1 MKFLFGSFF
10 AFLILVSNAQTNEDS
25 LLVASLLKQSDQ
37 SQQED
42 SSLFYANKALE
53 FASKKNYLSGVLS
66 AITKIGNVYA
76 MSGKLE
82 EALALYKTTVPNYK
96 FDATQLSTAYNQI
109 GIYHVYLGHFDSTE
123 TYFLKALEMR
133 KQMNDSVG
141 IGASL
146 NNLGN
151 VMMSKGDYDKAINY
165 FFQSL
170 KIRETIN
177 DSAGIAS
184 STNNIGLIYYKQQKF
199 KEAIKYY
206 HKALEINTKHHVVD
220 KEIFI
225 LNNLGN
231 IYDEMNEL
239 DSSVHYYSI
248 AINKADEFGQNR
260 LIAISYGNMGV
271 TQEKLGNYN
280 EAIKYLNKALQI
292 RTESNDLEGQAIL
305 YNNLGSV
312 YISLNKNDSAVYF
325 FKKSNEF
332 TTLIGYKEATRD
344 NYLGLAT
351 AYDKLGKYKE
361 AFEAHKNYLVYKD
374 SIFNE
379 ESNKQI
385 EEIRTQYE
393 TEKKE
398 KLLAEQE
405 VMLTKEQL
413 RVKQRNYTLLG
424 LGLVLIFI
432 LVLSYYI
439 YKQQK
444 FKQQKLIEEN
454 RLKDELAKITLQN
467 ELHEERIRIS
477 RDLHDNIGSQLTFII
492 SSVDNMGYLFKTAD
506 EKLRERLTG
515 IADFSRTTIT
525 QLRDTIWALNKD
537 EISFDDLKSRL
548 FNYIENAKIVKENI
562 TFNFEVSVNQ
572 KISFNAIEG
581 VNIFRIVQEAIN
593 NSLKYS
599 AATKIEVL
607 LYEENGKLCLSVE
620 DDGIGFN
627 VEKVNLGNGLENM
640 KNRASSIN
648 ADFVL
653 DSTPDKG
660 TKIILKMTVK

>member
-1 MKFLFGSFF
+1 MKNIFLNLFLFISTMGFSQVNY
-10 AFLILVSNAQTNEDS
+10 LDS
-25 LLVASLLKQSDQ
+25 LAKEMEKLSLEDQISTALNIPYDKIIANTDAAETLYLKLTDK
-37 SQQED
+37 
-42 SSLFYANKALE
+42 KA
-53 FASKKNYLSGVLS
+53 
-66 AITKIGNVYA
+66 AIAPKDLAEIY
-76 MSGKLE
+76 GKL
-82 EALALYKTTVPNYK
+82 ALVN
-96 FDATQLSTAYNQI
+96 
-109 GIYHVYLGHFDSTE
+109 
-123 TYFLKALEMR
+123 
-133 KQMNDSVG
+133 
-141 IGASL
+141 
-146 NNLGN
+146 
-151 VMMSKGDYDKAINY
+151 
-165 FFQSL
+165 
-170 KIRETIN
+170 
-177 DSAGIAS
+177 
-184 STNNIGLIYYKQQKF
+184 
-199 KEAIKYY
+199 
-206 HKALEINTKHHVVD
+206 
-220 KEIFI
+220 
-225 LNNLGN
+225 
-231 IYDEMNEL
+231 
-239 DSSVHYYSI
+239 
-248 AINKADEFGQNR
+248 
-260 LIAISYGNMGV
+260 SY
-271 TQEKLGNYN
+271 LGNYDKRMEYSLKAIKIYEEIDDEVLLGNAYGGLGYSLRTRDLDKALLYMRKAIHLLEKNQDSLGLNPTYDNYGILQENVGNVDSAIYYYNLALNLKRNQNDSIGIPFALGHLAGAHAVKKEFEKSKAFLDEAYHIRTKRNDVYGIAETSVQYADFYFSQGKYAEAAPWYKKSYEQAIANNYVHLAQYASSLLSECLEKTNQPN
-280 EAIKYLNKALQI
+280 EAIKYLKISHDLKDSLLNEKSNKAMAQ
-292 RTESNDLEGQAIL
+292 LEI
-305 YNNLGSV
+305 
-312 YISLNKNDSAVYF
+312 
-325 FKKSNEF
+325 
-332 TTLIGYKEATRD
+332 
-344 NYLGLAT
+344 
-351 AYDKLGKYKE
+351 
-361 AFEAHKNYLVYKD
+361 
-374 SIFNE
+374 
-379 ESNKQI
+379 
-385 EEIRTQYE
+385 QYE

-467 ELHEERIRIS
+467 QLHQERTRIS

-562 TFNFEVSVNQ
+562 TFNFEVNVNQ

-648 ADFVL
+648 ADFIL

-660 TKIILKMTVK
+660 TKIILKMTAK

>member
-1 MKFLFGSFF
+1 MKNIFLNLFLFISTMGFSQVNY
-10 AFLILVSNAQTNEDS
+10 LDS
-25 LLVASLLKQSDQ
+25 LAKEMEKLSLGDQISTALNIPYDKIIANTDAAETLYLKLTDKKAAIAPKDLAEIYGKLALVNSYLGNYDKRMEYSLKAIKIYEEIGDEVLLGNAYGGLGY
-37 SQQED
+37 
-42 SSLFYANKALE
+42 SLRTRDLDKAL
-53 FASKKNYLSGVLS
+53 
-66 AITKIGNVYA
+66 
-76 MSGKLE
+76 
-82 EALALYKTTVPNYK
+82 LY
-96 FDATQLSTAYNQI
+96 
-109 GIYHVYLGHFDSTE
+109 
-123 TYFLKALEMR
+123 MR
-133 KQMNDSVG
+133 KAIHLLEKNQDSVG
-141 IGASL
+141 L
-146 NNLGN
+146 NPT
-151 VMMSKGDYDKAINY
+151 YDNY
-165 FFQSL
+165 GVL
-170 KIRETIN
+170 MENAGKV
-177 DSAGIAS
+177 DSAIYYYHLALGIKRAQKDSIGIPFALGHLAGAHAVKKEFEKSKAFLDEAYHIRTKRNDVYGIAETSVQYADFYFSQGKYAEAAPWYKKSYEQAIANNYVHLAQYAS
-184 STNNIGLIYYKQQKF
+184 SLLSECLEKTNQP
-199 KEAIKYY
+199 
-206 HKALEINTKHHVVD
+206 
-220 KEIFI
+220 
-225 LNNLGN
+225 
-231 IYDEMNEL
+231 
-239 DSSVHYYSI
+239 
-248 AINKADEFGQNR
+248 
-260 LIAISYGNMGV
+260 
-271 TQEKLGNYN
+271 N
-280 EAIKYLNKALQI
+280 EAIKYLKISHDLKDSLLNEKSNKAMAQ
-292 RTESNDLEGQAIL
+292 LEI
-305 YNNLGSV
+305 
-312 YISLNKNDSAVYF
+312 
-325 FKKSNEF
+325 
-332 TTLIGYKEATRD
+332 
-344 NYLGLAT
+344 
-351 AYDKLGKYKE
+351 
-361 AFEAHKNYLVYKD
+361 
-374 SIFNE
+374 
-379 ESNKQI
+379 
-385 EEIRTQYE
+385 QYE

-467 ELHEERIRIS
+467 QLHQERTRIS

-562 TFNFEVSVNQ
+562 TFNFEVNVNQ

-648 ADFVL
+648 ADFIL

-660 TKIILKMTVK
+660 TKIILKMTAK

>member
-1 MKFLFGSFF
+1 MKNIFLNLFLFISTMGFSQVNY
-10 AFLILVSNAQTNEDS
+10 LDS
-25 LLVASLLKQSDQ
+25 LAKEMEKLSLEDQISTALNIPYDKIIANTDAAETLYLKLTDKKAAIAPKDLAEIYGKLALVNSYLGNYDKRMEYSLKAIKIYEEIGDEVLLGNAYGGLGY
-37 SQQED
+37 
-42 SSLFYANKALE
+42 SLRTRDLDKAL
-53 FASKKNYLSGVLS
+53 
-66 AITKIGNVYA
+66 
-76 MSGKLE
+76 
-82 EALALYKTTVPNYK
+82 LY
-96 FDATQLSTAYNQI
+96 
-109 GIYHVYLGHFDSTE
+109 
-123 TYFLKALEMR
+123 MR
-133 KQMNDSVG
+133 KAIHLLEKNKDSVG
-141 IGASL
+141 L
-146 NNLGN
+146 NPTYDNYGILQENVGN
-151 VMMSKGDYDKAINY
+151 VDSAIYYYNLALN
-165 FFQSL
+165 L
-170 KIRETIN
+170 KRNQN
-177 DSAGIAS
+177 DSIGIPFALGHLAGAHAVKKEFEKSKAFLDEAYHIRTKRNDVYGIAETSVQYADLYFSQGKYSEAAPWYKKSYEQAIANNYVHLAQYAS
-184 STNNIGLIYYKQQKF
+184 SLLSECLEKTNQP
-199 KEAIKYY
+199 
-206 HKALEINTKHHVVD
+206 
-220 KEIFI
+220 
-225 LNNLGN
+225 
-231 IYDEMNEL
+231 
-239 DSSVHYYSI
+239 
-248 AINKADEFGQNR
+248 
-260 LIAISYGNMGV
+260 
-271 TQEKLGNYN
+271 N
-280 EAIKYLNKALQI
+280 EAIKYLKISHDLKDSLLNEKSNKAMAQ
-292 RTESNDLEGQAIL
+292 LEI
-305 YNNLGSV
+305 
-312 YISLNKNDSAVYF
+312 
-325 FKKSNEF
+325 
-332 TTLIGYKEATRD
+332 
-344 NYLGLAT
+344 
-351 AYDKLGKYKE
+351 
-361 AFEAHKNYLVYKD
+361 
-374 SIFNE
+374 
-379 ESNKQI
+379 
-385 EEIRTQYE
+385 QYE

-467 ELHEERIRIS
+467 QLHQERTRIS

-562 TFNFEVSVNQ
+562 TFNFEVNVNQ

-648 ADFVL
+648 ADFIL

-660 TKIILKMTVK
+660 TKIILKMTAK

>member
-1 MKFLFGSFF
+1 MKNIFLNLFLFISTMGFSQVNY
-10 AFLILVSNAQTNEDS
+10 LDS
-25 LLVASLLKQSDQ
+25 LTKEMEKLSLEDQISTALNIPYDKIIANTDAAETLYLNLTDKKAAIAPKDLAEIYGKLALVNSYLGNYDKRMEYSLKAIKIYEEIGDEVLLGNAYGGLGY
-37 SQQED
+37 
-42 SSLFYANKALE
+42 SLRTRDLDKAL
-53 FASKKNYLSGVLS
+53 
-66 AITKIGNVYA
+66 
-76 MSGKLE
+76 
-82 EALALYKTTVPNYK
+82 LY
-96 FDATQLSTAYNQI
+96 
-109 GIYHVYLGHFDSTE
+109 
-123 TYFLKALEMR
+123 MR
-133 KQMNDSVG
+133 KAIHLLEKNQDSVG
-141 IGASL
+141 L
-146 NNLGN
+146 NPTYDNYGILQENVGN
-151 VMMSKGDYDKAINY
+151 VDSAIYYYNLALN
-165 FFQSL
+165 L
-170 KIRETIN
+170 KRNQN
-177 DSAGIAS
+177 DSIGIPFALGHLAGAHAVKKEFEKSKVFLDEAYHIRTKRNDVYGIAETSVQYADFYFSQGKYAEAAPWYKKSYEQAIANNYVHLAQYAS
-184 STNNIGLIYYKQQKF
+184 SLLSECLEKTNQP
-199 KEAIKYY
+199 
-206 HKALEINTKHHVVD
+206 
-220 KEIFI
+220 
-225 LNNLGN
+225 
-231 IYDEMNEL
+231 
-239 DSSVHYYSI
+239 
-248 AINKADEFGQNR
+248 
-260 LIAISYGNMGV
+260 
-271 TQEKLGNYN
+271 N
-280 EAIKYLNKALQI
+280 EAIKYLKISHDLKDSLLNEKSNKAMAQ
-292 RTESNDLEGQAIL
+292 LEI
-305 YNNLGSV
+305 
-312 YISLNKNDSAVYF
+312 
-325 FKKSNEF
+325 
-332 TTLIGYKEATRD
+332 
-344 NYLGLAT
+344 
-351 AYDKLGKYKE
+351 
-361 AFEAHKNYLVYKD
+361 
-374 SIFNE
+374 
-379 ESNKQI
+379 
-385 EEIRTQYE
+385 QYE

-454 RLKDELAKITLQN
+454 RLKDEIAKITLQN
-467 ELHEERIRIS
+467 QLHQERTRIS

-537 EISFDDLKSRL
+537 EISFEDLKSRL

-562 TFNFEVSVNQ
+562 TFNFEVNVNQ

-581 VNIFRIVQEAIN
+581 VNIFRIIQEAIN

-648 ADFVL
+648 TDFIL

-660 TKIILKMTVK
+660 TKIILKMTAK

>member
-1 MKFLFGSFF
+1 MKNIFLNLFLFISTMGFSQVNY
-10 AFLILVSNAQTNEDS
+10 LDS
-25 LLVASLLKQSDQ
+25 LAKEMEKLSLEDQISTALNIPYDKIIANTDAAETLYLKLTDKKAAIAPKDLAEIYGKLALVNSYLGNYDKRMEYSLKAIKIYEEIGDEVLLGNAYGGLGY
-37 SQQED
+37 
-42 SSLFYANKALE
+42 SLRTRDLDKAL
-53 FASKKNYLSGVLS
+53 
-66 AITKIGNVYA
+66 
-76 MSGKLE
+76 
-82 EALALYKTTVPNYK
+82 LY
-96 FDATQLSTAYNQI
+96 
-109 GIYHVYLGHFDSTE
+109 
-123 TYFLKALEMR
+123 MR
-133 KQMNDSVG
+133 KAIHLLEKNKDSVG
-141 IGASL
+141 L
-146 NNLGN
+146 NPTYDNYGILQENVGN
-151 VMMSKGDYDKAINY
+151 VDSAIYYYNLALN
-165 FFQSL
+165 L
-170 KIRETIN
+170 KRNQN
-177 DSAGIAS
+177 DSIGIPFALGHLAGAHAVKKEFEKSKAFLDEAYHIRTKGNDVYGIAETSVQYADFYFSQGKYSEAAPWYKKSYEQAIANNYVHLAQYAS
-184 STNNIGLIYYKQQKF
+184 SLLSECLEKTNQP
-199 KEAIKYY
+199 
-206 HKALEINTKHHVVD
+206 
-220 KEIFI
+220 
-225 LNNLGN
+225 
-231 IYDEMNEL
+231 
-239 DSSVHYYSI
+239 
-248 AINKADEFGQNR
+248 
-260 LIAISYGNMGV
+260 
-271 TQEKLGNYN
+271 N
-280 EAIKYLNKALQI
+280 EAIKYLKISHDLKDSLLNEKSNKAMAQ
-292 RTESNDLEGQAIL
+292 LEI
-305 YNNLGSV
+305 
-312 YISLNKNDSAVYF
+312 
-325 FKKSNEF
+325 
-332 TTLIGYKEATRD
+332 
-344 NYLGLAT
+344 
-351 AYDKLGKYKE
+351 
-361 AFEAHKNYLVYKD
+361 
-374 SIFNE
+374 
-379 ESNKQI
+379 
-385 EEIRTQYE
+385 QYE

-467 ELHEERIRIS
+467 QLHQERTRIS

-562 TFNFEVSVNQ
+562 TFNFEVNVNQ

-648 ADFVL
+648 TDFVL

>member
-1 MKFLFGSFF
+1 MKNIFLNLFLFISTMGFSQVNY
-10 AFLILVSNAQTNEDS
+10 LDS
-25 LLVASLLKQSDQ
+25 LTKEMEKLSLEDQISTALNIPYDKIIANTDAAETLYLKLTDKKAAIAPKDLAEIYGKLALVNSYLGNYDKRMEYSLKAIKIYEEIGDEVLLGNAYGGLGY
-37 SQQED
+37 
-42 SSLFYANKALE
+42 SLRTRDLDKAL
-53 FASKKNYLSGVLS
+53 
-66 AITKIGNVYA
+66 
-76 MSGKLE
+76 
-82 EALALYKTTVPNYK
+82 LY
-96 FDATQLSTAYNQI
+96 
-109 GIYHVYLGHFDSTE
+109 
-123 TYFLKALEMR
+123 MR
-133 KQMNDSVG
+133 KAIHLLEKNQDSVG
-141 IGASL
+141 L
-146 NNLGN
+146 NPTYDNYGILQENVGN
-151 VMMSKGDYDKAINY
+151 VDSAIYYYNLALN
-165 FFQSL
+165 L
-170 KIRETIN
+170 KRNQN
-177 DSAGIAS
+177 DSIGIPFALGHLAGAHAVKKEFEKSKAFLDEAYHIRTKRNDVYGIAETSVQYADFYFSQGKYSEAAPWYKKSYEQAIANNYVHLAQYAS
-184 STNNIGLIYYKQQKF
+184 SLLSECLEKTNQP
-199 KEAIKYY
+199 
-206 HKALEINTKHHVVD
+206 
-220 KEIFI
+220 
-225 LNNLGN
+225 
-231 IYDEMNEL
+231 
-239 DSSVHYYSI
+239 
-248 AINKADEFGQNR
+248 
-260 LIAISYGNMGV
+260 
-271 TQEKLGNYN
+271 N
-280 EAIKYLNKALQI
+280 EAIKYLKISHDLKDSLLNEKSNKAMAQ
-292 RTESNDLEGQAIL
+292 LEI
-305 YNNLGSV
+305 
-312 YISLNKNDSAVYF
+312 
-325 FKKSNEF
+325 
-332 TTLIGYKEATRD
+332 
-344 NYLGLAT
+344 
-351 AYDKLGKYKE
+351 
-361 AFEAHKNYLVYKD
+361 
-374 SIFNE
+374 
-379 ESNKQI
+379 
-385 EEIRTQYE
+385 QYE

-467 ELHEERIRIS
+467 QLHQERTRIS

-562 TFNFEVSVNQ
+562 TFNFEVNVNQ

-648 ADFVL
+648 ADFIL

-660 TKIILKMTVK
+660 TKIILKMTAK

>member
-1 MKFLFGSFF
+1 MKNIFLNLFLFISTMGFSQVNY
-10 AFLILVSNAQTNEDS
+10 LDS
-25 LLVASLLKQSDQ
+25 LTKEMEKLSLEDQISTALNIPYDKIIANTNAAETLYLKLTDKKAAIAPKDLAEIYGKLALVNSYLGNYDKRMEYSLKAIKIYEEIDDEVLLGNAYGGLGY
-37 SQQED
+37 
-42 SSLFYANKALE
+42 SLRTRDLDKAL
-53 FASKKNYLSGVLS
+53 
-66 AITKIGNVYA
+66 
-76 MSGKLE
+76 
-82 EALALYKTTVPNYK
+82 LY
-96 FDATQLSTAYNQI
+96 
-109 GIYHVYLGHFDSTE
+109 
-123 TYFLKALEMR
+123 MR
-133 KQMNDSVG
+133 KAIHLLEKNQDSVG
-141 IGASL
+141 L
-146 NNLGN
+146 NPT
-151 VMMSKGDYDKAINY
+151 YDNY
-165 FFQSL
+165 GVL
-170 KIRETIN
+170 MENAGKV
-177 DSAGIAS
+177 DSAIYYYHLALGIKRTQKDSIGIPFALGHLAGAHAVKKEFEKSKAFLDEAYHIRTKRNDVYGIAETSVQYADFYFSQGKYSEAAPWYKKSYEQAIANNYVHLAQYAS
-184 STNNIGLIYYKQQKF
+184 SLLSECLEKTNQP
-199 KEAIKYY
+199 
-206 HKALEINTKHHVVD
+206 
-220 KEIFI
+220 
-225 LNNLGN
+225 
-231 IYDEMNEL
+231 
-239 DSSVHYYSI
+239 
-248 AINKADEFGQNR
+248 
-260 LIAISYGNMGV
+260 
-271 TQEKLGNYN
+271 N
-280 EAIKYLNKALQI
+280 EAIKYLKISHDLKDSLLNEKSNKAMAQ
-292 RTESNDLEGQAIL
+292 LEI
-305 YNNLGSV
+305 
-312 YISLNKNDSAVYF
+312 
-325 FKKSNEF
+325 
-332 TTLIGYKEATRD
+332 
-344 NYLGLAT
+344 
-351 AYDKLGKYKE
+351 
-361 AFEAHKNYLVYKD
+361 
-374 SIFNE
+374 
-379 ESNKQI
+379 
-385 EEIRTQYE
+385 QYE

-467 ELHEERIRIS
+467 QLHQERTRIS

-562 TFNFEVSVNQ
+562 TFNFEVNVNQ

-648 ADFVL
+648 TDFIL

-660 TKIILKMTVK
+660 TKIILKMTAK

>member
-1 MKFLFGSFF
+1 MKNIFLNLFLFISTMGFSQVNY
-10 AFLILVSNAQTNEDS
+10 LDS
-25 LLVASLLKQSDQ
+25 LAKEMEKLSLEDQISTALNIPYDKIIANTDAAETLYLKLTDKKAAIAPKDLAEIYGKLALVNSYLGNYDKRMEYSLKAIKIYEEIGDEVLLGNAYG
-37 SQQED
+37 
-42 SSLFYANKALE
+42 SLGYSLRTRDLDKAL
-53 FASKKNYLSGVLS
+53 
-66 AITKIGNVYA
+66 
-76 MSGKLE
+76 
-82 EALALYKTTVPNYK
+82 LY
-96 FDATQLSTAYNQI
+96 
-109 GIYHVYLGHFDSTE
+109 
-123 TYFLKALEMR
+123 MR
-133 KQMNDSVG
+133 KAIHLLEKNKDSVG
-141 IGASL
+141 L
-146 NNLGN
+146 NPTYDNYGILQENVGN
-151 VMMSKGDYDKAINY
+151 VDSAIYYYNLALN
-165 FFQSL
+165 L
-170 KIRETIN
+170 KRNQN
-177 DSAGIAS
+177 DSIGIPFALGHLAGAHAVKKEFEKSKAFLDEAYHIRTKRNDVYGIAETSVQYADLYFSQGKYSEAAPWYKKSYEQAIANNYVHLSQYAS
-184 STNNIGLIYYKQQKF
+184 SLLSECLEKTNQP
-199 KEAIKYY
+199 
-206 HKALEINTKHHVVD
+206 
-220 KEIFI
+220 
-225 LNNLGN
+225 
-231 IYDEMNEL
+231 
-239 DSSVHYYSI
+239 
-248 AINKADEFGQNR
+248 
-260 LIAISYGNMGV
+260 
-271 TQEKLGNYN
+271 N
-280 EAIKYLNKALQI
+280 EAIKYLKISHDLKDSLLNEKSNKAMAQ
-292 RTESNDLEGQAIL
+292 LEI
-305 YNNLGSV
+305 
-312 YISLNKNDSAVYF
+312 
-325 FKKSNEF
+325 
-332 TTLIGYKEATRD
+332 
-344 NYLGLAT
+344 
-351 AYDKLGKYKE
+351 
-361 AFEAHKNYLVYKD
+361 
-374 SIFNE
+374 
-379 ESNKQI
+379 
-385 EEIRTQYE
+385 QYE

-467 ELHEERIRIS
+467 QLHQERTRIS

-562 TFNFEVSVNQ
+562 TFNFEVNVNQ

-648 ADFVL
+648 ADFIL

-660 TKIILKMTVK
+660 TKIILKMTAK

>member
-1 MKFLFGSFF
+1 MGFSQVNYL
-10 AFLILVSNAQTNEDS
+10 DS
-25 LLVASLLKQSDQ
+25 LTKEMEKLSLEDQISTALNIPYDKIIANTNAAETLYLKLTDKKAAIAPKDLAEIYGKLALVNSYLGNYDKRMEYSLKAIKIYEEIDDEVLLGNAYGGLGY
-37 SQQED
+37 
-42 SSLFYANKALE
+42 SLRTRDLDKAL
-53 FASKKNYLSGVLS
+53 
-66 AITKIGNVYA
+66 
-76 MSGKLE
+76 
-82 EALALYKTTVPNYK
+82 LY
-96 FDATQLSTAYNQI
+96 
-109 GIYHVYLGHFDSTE
+109 
-123 TYFLKALEMR
+123 MR
-133 KQMNDSVG
+133 KAIHLLEKNQDSVG
-141 IGASL
+141 L
-146 NNLGN
+146 NPT
-151 VMMSKGDYDKAINY
+151 YDNY
-165 FFQSL
+165 GVL
-170 KIRETIN
+170 MENAGKV
-177 DSAGIAS
+177 DSAIYYYHLALGIKRTQKDSIGIPFALGHLAGAHAVKKEFEKSKAFLDEAYHIRTKRNDVYGIAETSVQYADFYFSQGKYSEAAPWYKKSYEQAIANNYVHLAQYAS
-184 STNNIGLIYYKQQKF
+184 SLLSECLEKTNQP
-199 KEAIKYY
+199 
-206 HKALEINTKHHVVD
+206 
-220 KEIFI
+220 
-225 LNNLGN
+225 
-231 IYDEMNEL
+231 
-239 DSSVHYYSI
+239 
-248 AINKADEFGQNR
+248 
-260 LIAISYGNMGV
+260 
-271 TQEKLGNYN
+271 N
-280 EAIKYLNKALQI
+280 EAIKYLKISHDLKDSLLNEKSNKAMAQ
-292 RTESNDLEGQAIL
+292 LEI
-305 YNNLGSV
+305 
-312 YISLNKNDSAVYF
+312 
-325 FKKSNEF
+325 
-332 TTLIGYKEATRD
+332 
-344 NYLGLAT
+344 
-351 AYDKLGKYKE
+351 
-361 AFEAHKNYLVYKD
+361 
-374 SIFNE
+374 
-379 ESNKQI
+379 
-385 EEIRTQYE
+385 QYE

-467 ELHEERIRIS
+467 QLHQERTRIS

-562 TFNFEVSVNQ
+562 TFNFEVNVNQ

-648 ADFVL
+648 TDFIL

-660 TKIILKMTVK
+660 TKIILKMTAK

>member
-1 MKFLFGSFF
+1 MKNIFLNLFLFISTMGFSQVNY
-10 AFLILVSNAQTNEDS
+10 LDS
-25 LLVASLLKQSDQ
+25 LAKEMEKLSLEDQISTALNIPYDKIIANTDAAETLYLKLTDKKAAIAPKDLAEIYGKLALVNSYLGNYDKRMEYSLKAIKIYEEIGDEVLLGNAYG
-37 SQQED
+37 
-42 SSLFYANKALE
+42 SLGYSLRTRDLDKAL
-53 FASKKNYLSGVLS
+53 
-66 AITKIGNVYA
+66 
-76 MSGKLE
+76 
-82 EALALYKTTVPNYK
+82 LY
-96 FDATQLSTAYNQI
+96 
-109 GIYHVYLGHFDSTE
+109 
-123 TYFLKALEMR
+123 MR
-133 KQMNDSVG
+133 KAIHLLEKNKDSVG
-141 IGASL
+141 L
-146 NNLGN
+146 NPTYDNYGILQENVGN
-151 VMMSKGDYDKAINY
+151 VDSAIYYYNLALN
-165 FFQSL
+165 L
-170 KIRETIN
+170 KRNQN
-177 DSAGIAS
+177 DSIGIPFALGHLAGAHAVKKEFEKSKAFLDEAYHIRTKRNDVYGIAETSVQYADLYFSQGKYSEAAPWYKKSYEQAIANNYVHLAQYAS
-184 STNNIGLIYYKQQKF
+184 SLLSECLEKTNQP
-199 KEAIKYY
+199 
-206 HKALEINTKHHVVD
+206 
-220 KEIFI
+220 
-225 LNNLGN
+225 
-231 IYDEMNEL
+231 
-239 DSSVHYYSI
+239 
-248 AINKADEFGQNR
+248 
-260 LIAISYGNMGV
+260 
-271 TQEKLGNYN
+271 N
-280 EAIKYLNKALQI
+280 EAIKYLKISHDLKDSLLNEKSNKAMAQ
-292 RTESNDLEGQAIL
+292 LEI
-305 YNNLGSV
+305 
-312 YISLNKNDSAVYF
+312 
-325 FKKSNEF
+325 
-332 TTLIGYKEATRD
+332 
-344 NYLGLAT
+344 
-351 AYDKLGKYKE
+351 
-361 AFEAHKNYLVYKD
+361 
-374 SIFNE
+374 
-379 ESNKQI
+379 
-385 EEIRTQYE
+385 QYE

-467 ELHEERIRIS
+467 QLHQERTRIS

-648 ADFVL
+648 ADFIL

-660 TKIILKMTVK
+660 TKIILKMTAK

>member
-1 MKFLFGSFF
+1 MKNIFLNLFLFISTMGFSQVNYLDSLAKEMEKLSLEDQISTALNIPYDKIIANTDAAETLYLKLTDKKAAIAPKDLAEIYGKLALVNSYLGNYDKRMEYSLKAIKIYEEIGDEVLLGNAYGGLGYSLRTRDLDKALLYMRKAIHLLEKNQDSLGLNPTYDNYGILQENVGNVDSAIYYYNLALNLKRNQNDSIGIPFALGHLAGAHAVKKEF
-10 AFLILVSNAQTNEDS
+10 EKSKAFLDEAYHIRTKRNDVYGIAETSVQYADFYFSQGKYSEAAPWYKKSYEQAIANNYVHLAQYASSLLSECLEKTNQPNASIKYLKISHDLKDS
-25 LLVASLLKQSDQ
+25 LLNEKS
-37 SQQED
+37 
-42 SSLFYANKALE
+42 NKAM
-53 FASKKNYLSGVLS
+53 A
-66 AITKIGNVYA
+66 
-76 MSGKLE
+76 
-82 EALALYKTTVPNYK
+82 
-96 FDATQLSTAYNQI
+96 Q
-109 GIYHVYLGHFDSTE
+109 
-123 TYFLKALEMR
+123 
-133 KQMNDSVG
+133 
-141 IGASL
+141 
-146 NNLGN
+146 
-151 VMMSKGDYDKAINY
+151 
-165 FFQSL
+165 
-170 KIRETIN
+170 
-177 DSAGIAS
+177 
-184 STNNIGLIYYKQQKF
+184 
-199 KEAIKYY
+199 
-206 HKALEINTKHHVVD
+206 LEI
-220 KEIFI
+220 
-225 LNNLGN
+225 
-231 IYDEMNEL
+231 
-239 DSSVHYYSI
+239 
-248 AINKADEFGQNR
+248 
-260 LIAISYGNMGV
+260 
-271 TQEKLGNYN
+271 
-280 EAIKYLNKALQI
+280 
-292 RTESNDLEGQAIL
+292 
-305 YNNLGSV
+305 
-312 YISLNKNDSAVYF
+312 
-325 FKKSNEF
+325 
-332 TTLIGYKEATRD
+332 
-344 NYLGLAT
+344 
-351 AYDKLGKYKE
+351 
-361 AFEAHKNYLVYKD
+361 
-374 SIFNE
+374 
-379 ESNKQI
+379 
-385 EEIRTQYE
+385 QYE

-467 ELHEERIRIS
+467 QLHQERTRIS

-648 ADFVL
+648 ADFIL

-660 TKIILKMTVK
+660 TKIILKMTAK

>member
-1 MKFLFGSFF
+1 MKNIFLNLFLFISTMGFSQVNY
-10 AFLILVSNAQTNEDS
+10 LDS
-25 LLVASLLKQSDQ
+25 LAKEMEKLSLEDQISTALNIPYDKIIANTDAAETLYLKLTDKKAAIAPKDLAEIYGKLALVNSYLGNYDKRMEYSLKAIKIYEEIGDEVLLGNAYGGLGY
-37 SQQED
+37 
-42 SSLFYANKALE
+42 SLRTRDLDKAL
-53 FASKKNYLSGVLS
+53 
-66 AITKIGNVYA
+66 
-76 MSGKLE
+76 
-82 EALALYKTTVPNYK
+82 LY
-96 FDATQLSTAYNQI
+96 
-109 GIYHVYLGHFDSTE
+109 
-123 TYFLKALEMR
+123 MR
-133 KQMNDSVG
+133 KAIHLLEKNKDSVG
-141 IGASL
+141 L
-146 NNLGN
+146 NPTYDNYGILQENVGN
-151 VMMSKGDYDKAINY
+151 VDSAIYYYNLALN
-165 FFQSL
+165 L
-170 KIRETIN
+170 KRNQN
-177 DSAGIAS
+177 DSIGIPFALGHLAGAHAVKKEFEKSKVFLDEAYHIRTKRNDVYGIAETSVQYADLYFSQGKYSEAAPWYKKSYEQAIANNYVHLAQYAS
-184 STNNIGLIYYKQQKF
+184 SLLSECLEKTNQP
-199 KEAIKYY
+199 
-206 HKALEINTKHHVVD
+206 
-220 KEIFI
+220 
-225 LNNLGN
+225 
-231 IYDEMNEL
+231 
-239 DSSVHYYSI
+239 
-248 AINKADEFGQNR
+248 
-260 LIAISYGNMGV
+260 
-271 TQEKLGNYN
+271 N
-280 EAIKYLNKALQI
+280 EAIKYLKISHDLKDSLLNEKSNKAMAQ
-292 RTESNDLEGQAIL
+292 LEI
-305 YNNLGSV
+305 
-312 YISLNKNDSAVYF
+312 
-325 FKKSNEF
+325 
-332 TTLIGYKEATRD
+332 
-344 NYLGLAT
+344 
-351 AYDKLGKYKE
+351 
-361 AFEAHKNYLVYKD
+361 
-374 SIFNE
+374 
-379 ESNKQI
+379 
-385 EEIRTQYE
+385 QYE

-467 ELHEERIRIS
+467 QLHQERTRIS

-562 TFNFEVSVNQ
+562 TFNFEVNVNQ

-648 ADFVL
+648 ADFIL

-660 TKIILKMTVK
+660 TKIILKMTAK

>member
-1 MKFLFGSFF
+1 
-10 AFLILVSNAQTNEDS
+10 
-25 LLVASLLKQSDQ
+25 
-37 SQQED
+37 
-42 SSLFYANKALE
+42 
-53 FASKKNYLSGVLS
+53 
-66 AITKIGNVYA
+66 
-76 MSGKLE
+76 
-82 EALALYKTTVPNYK
+82 
-96 FDATQLSTAYNQI
+96 
-109 GIYHVYLGHFDSTE
+109 
-123 TYFLKALEMR
+123 
-133 KQMNDSVG
+133 
-141 IGASL
+141 
-146 NNLGN
+146 
-151 VMMSKGDYDKAINY
+151 
-165 FFQSL
+165 
-170 KIRETIN
+170 
-177 DSAGIAS
+177 
-184 STNNIGLIYYKQQKF
+184 
-199 KEAIKYY
+199 
-206 HKALEINTKHHVVD
+206 
-220 KEIFI
+220 
-225 LNNLGN
+225 
-231 IYDEMNEL
+231 
-239 DSSVHYYSI
+239 YYSI
-248 AINKADEFGQNR
+248 AINKADAFGQNR
-260 LIAISYGNMGV
+260 LIAISYGNLGV

-332 TTLIGYKEATRD
+332 TTLIGFKEATRD

-374 SIFNE
+374 SLFNE

-398 KLLAEQE
+398 KQLIEQE
-405 VMLTKEQL
+405 VIITKEQL
-413 RVKQRNYTLLG
+413 RVRQRNYTLVG
-424 LGLVLIFI
+424 LALVLIFI
-432 LVLSYYI
+432 IILSVYI

-467 ELHEERIRIS
+467 QLHQERTRIS

-562 TFNFEVSVNQ
+562 TFNFEVNVNQ

-648 ADFVL
+648 ADFIL

-660 TKIILKMTVK
+660 TKIILKMTAK

>member
-1 MKFLFGSFF
+1 MKNIFLNLFLFISTMGFSQVNY
-10 AFLILVSNAQTNEDS
+10 LDS
-25 LLVASLLKQSDQ
+25 LAKEMEKLSLEDQISTALNIPYDKIIANTDAAETLYLKLTDKKAAIAPKDLAEIYGKLALVNSYLGNYDKRMEYSLKAIKIYEEIGDEVLLGNAYG
-37 SQQED
+37 
-42 SSLFYANKALE
+42 SLGYSLRTRDLDKAL
-53 FASKKNYLSGVLS
+53 
-66 AITKIGNVYA
+66 
-76 MSGKLE
+76 
-82 EALALYKTTVPNYK
+82 LY
-96 FDATQLSTAYNQI
+96 
-109 GIYHVYLGHFDSTE
+109 
-123 TYFLKALEMR
+123 MR
-133 KQMNDSVG
+133 KAIHLLEKNKDSVG
-141 IGASL
+141 L
-146 NNLGN
+146 NPTYDNYGILQENVGN
-151 VMMSKGDYDKAINY
+151 VDSAIYYYNLALN
-165 FFQSL
+165 L
-170 KIRETIN
+170 KRNQN
-177 DSAGIAS
+177 DSIGIPFALGHLAGAHAVKKEFEKSKAFLDEAYHIRTKRNDVYGIAETSVQYADLYFSQGKYSEAAPWYKKSYEQAIANNYVHLAQYAS
-184 STNNIGLIYYKQQKF
+184 SLLSECLEKTNQP
-199 KEAIKYY
+199 
-206 HKALEINTKHHVVD
+206 
-220 KEIFI
+220 
-225 LNNLGN
+225 
-231 IYDEMNEL
+231 
-239 DSSVHYYSI
+239 
-248 AINKADEFGQNR
+248 
-260 LIAISYGNMGV
+260 
-271 TQEKLGNYN
+271 N
-280 EAIKYLNKALQI
+280 EAIKYLKISHDLKDSLLNEKSNKAMAQ
-292 RTESNDLEGQAIL
+292 LEI
-305 YNNLGSV
+305 
-312 YISLNKNDSAVYF
+312 
-325 FKKSNEF
+325 
-332 TTLIGYKEATRD
+332 
-344 NYLGLAT
+344 
-351 AYDKLGKYKE
+351 
-361 AFEAHKNYLVYKD
+361 
-374 SIFNE
+374 
-379 ESNKQI
+379 
-385 EEIRTQYE
+385 QYE

-467 ELHEERIRIS
+467 QLHQERTRIS

-562 TFNFEVSVNQ
+562 TFNFEVNVNQ

-648 ADFVL
+648 ADFIL

-660 TKIILKMTVK
+660 TKIILKMTAK

>member
-1 MKFLFGSFF
+1 MDSFIFESYLLVNFFSIMKNIFLNLFLFISTMGFSQVNY
-10 AFLILVSNAQTNEDS
+10 LDS
-25 LLVASLLKQSDQ
+25 LAKEMEKLSLEDQISTALNIPYDKIIANTDAAETLYLKLTDKKAAIAPKDLAEIYGKLALVNSYLGNYDKRMEYSLKAIKIYEEIGDEVLLGNAYGGLGY
-37 SQQED
+37 
-42 SSLFYANKALE
+42 SLRTRDLDKAL
-53 FASKKNYLSGVLS
+53 
-66 AITKIGNVYA
+66 
-76 MSGKLE
+76 
-82 EALALYKTTVPNYK
+82 LY
-96 FDATQLSTAYNQI
+96 
-109 GIYHVYLGHFDSTE
+109 
-123 TYFLKALEMR
+123 MR
-133 KQMNDSVG
+133 KAIHLLEKNQDSVG
-141 IGASL
+141 L
-146 NNLGN
+146 NPT
-151 VMMSKGDYDKAINY
+151 YDNY
-165 FFQSL
+165 GVL
-170 KIRETIN
+170 MENAGKV
-177 DSAGIAS
+177 DSAIYYYHLALGIKRAQKDSIGIPFALGHLAGAHAVKKEFEKSKAFLDEAYHIRTKRNDVYGIAETSVQYADFYFSQGKYSEAAPWYKKSYEQAIANNYVHLAQYAS
-184 STNNIGLIYYKQQKF
+184 SLLSECLEKTNQ
-199 KEAIKYY
+199 A
-206 HKALEINTKHHVVD
+206 
-220 KEIFI
+220 
-225 LNNLGN
+225 
-231 IYDEMNEL
+231 
-239 DSSVHYYSI
+239 
-248 AINKADEFGQNR
+248 
-260 LIAISYGNMGV
+260 
-271 TQEKLGNYN
+271 N
-280 EAIKYLNKALQI
+280 EAIKYLKISHDLKDSLLNEKSNKAMAQ
-292 RTESNDLEGQAIL
+292 LEI
-305 YNNLGSV
+305 
-312 YISLNKNDSAVYF
+312 
-325 FKKSNEF
+325 
-332 TTLIGYKEATRD
+332 
-344 NYLGLAT
+344 
-351 AYDKLGKYKE
+351 
-361 AFEAHKNYLVYKD
+361 
-374 SIFNE
+374 
-379 ESNKQI
+379 
-385 EEIRTQYE
+385 QYE

-467 ELHEERIRIS
+467 QLHQERTRIS

-562 TFNFEVSVNQ
+562 TFNFEVNVNQ

-648 ADFVL
+648 ADFIL

-660 TKIILKMTVK
+660 TKIILKMTSK